1 MQFSMKNNPIFF
13 NANLKRNKWIIIL
26 SLLIFQVVVSF
37 ALAQENRISIQVRNQ
52 TVRNVMDDIES
63 KTKMVFFYNDTDVDL
78 NRRVSINLQNQ
89 TIQKVLDELFRN
101 THNAYKISD
110 RQIFISRKQVR
121 IDEPKQSKEVRVSV
135 NGIVL
140 DETNDPV
147 IGANVMI
154 EGTTTGTISDV
165 NGQFSIDVEENNK
178 LIVSYVGYQTK
189 HVLIG
194 KNTSVRIV
202 LEPTTTTLEEL
213 IVVGYGTQTKETLVG
228 SIAQVTSEKI
238 KERGVVSS
246 ITDALSGSMPGVTVM
261 TSTGIPGG
269 QGNTSWETASSI
281 LIRGTSTWNNSSPLI
296 LVDGIERDMND
307 IDINEIESFSVLKD
321 ASATAVFGVK
331 GANGVILVTTK
342 RGKVGKPRV
351 TFESNMSVKTVSLL
365 NGPVGSYDALLA
377 RNYAIVNDL
386 AVGGADHWT
395 KYTPE
400 RVLNYYRDGV
410 DPEKYTDVDW
420 FDFMTRDYAI
430 SSKHNMT
437 ISGGT
442 DFVKYFTS
450 VGYLQ
455 DGDIL
460 NTSTPNAK
468 GVTPEFRY
476 DRFNFRNNFDFNI
489 TKTTQLAVNLS
500 GYIGKQQASSGNYPT
515 IMSGLVNANPNSPLP
530 IYSDGVYG
538 ATDPITDKQNAY
550 YTLMTSGTNV
560 FNRNSFKS
568 DFELKQKLDFVT
580 KGLNFK
586 GRFSFDNYYSSRGRE
601 VNDDGAY
608 VSKYWDNIT
617 NQWIYVYPE
626 VSVGFEFV
634 PTPLVYT
641 NEFINSSTAQ
651 QTLRNFYYEA
661 GFNYNRT
668 FNSHRIGALALFSR
682 ENFVTGSDWPNKRE
696 DWVGRVTYDY
706 EGKYLFEFNGAYNG
720 SAKFGPEYRF
730 DFFPSLAAGWRI
742 SEELFFKRMFPQ
754 ISNLK
759 IKYSIG
765 LIGND
770 NFRDMSMWPFITTYV
785 NNPDRLARFG
795 NSVFT
800 NTPYNVAFREGTPGN
815 PSLRWETARKQD
827 AGLELELFNGV
838 VSGSVNYFNE
848 YRYDMLIAGGQRSIP
863 DYYGATP
870 SAVNS
875 GEVKT
880 NGLELEVTFR
890 KKIGIMNLWASGN
903 WTKAVNEILFKED
916 PALMP
921 TYQKNE
927 GFAIGQTRLQGV
939 DGIITSWD
947 DLYTGVLYET
957 YYNNSTSLIPGD
969 FRMIDYNA
977 DGIINNQDIVPIG
990 YANYP
995 QNTYAFSV
1003 GGDVKG
1009 FSFSL
1014 QFYGVYNVS
1023 IRAAERLEFVNVI
1036 PVVYP
1041 EILSRTW
1048 TPEYGNEN
1056 PTWRTFNAVRDVS
1069 KGGATM
1075 GNSTLY
1081 DASFL
1086 RLKTAEIGYILPK
1099 KWTSSFSIERCRI
1112 YMNGNNLFL
1121 LSKMPFDV
1129 EGINYDYRSYPTTRL
1144 FNVGLQLTF

>member
-1 MQFSMKNNPIFF
+1 MKNTGNFKSTSVLLHKFLVSLIVIFIQF
-13 NANLKRNKWIIIL
+13 YWTGIQAETQSQRIN
-26 SLLIFQVVVSF
+26 VSG
-37 ALAQENRISIQVRNQ
+37 
-52 TVRNVMDDIES
+52 T
-63 KTKMVFFYNDTDVDL
+63 
-78 NRRVSINLQNQ
+78 
-89 TIQKVLDELFRN
+89 VLDE
-101 THNAYKISD
+101 
-110 RQIFISRKQVR
+110 
-121 IDEPKQSKEVRVSV
+121 V
-135 NGIVL
+135 N
-140 DETNDPV
+140 EPV
-147 IGANVMI
+147 IGANIMI
-154 EGTTTGTISDV
+154 EGTSTGTITDFNGRFSLDV
-165 NGQFSIDVEENNK
+165 LENNR
-178 LIVSYVGYQTK
+178 LIISYVGYQTK
-189 HVLIG
+189 YVNVG
-194 KNTSVRIV
+194 KNITLRVV
-202 LEPTTTTLEEL
+202 LEPISTTLEEL
-213 IVVGYGTQTKETLVG
+213 VVVGYGTQTKETLVG
-228 SIAQVTSEKI
+228 SVAQVTSEKI

-342 RGKVGKPRV
+342 RGIVGKPRV

-377 RNYAIVNDL
+377 RNYAIVNEL
-386 AVGGADHWT
+386 AVGGADQWN

-400 RVLNYYRDGV
+400 RILNYYRDGV

-420 FDFMTRDYAI
+420 FDFMTKDYAL
-430 SSKHNMT
+430 SSKHSMT

-442 DFVKYFTS
+442 DFVKFFTS
-450 VGYLQ
+450 VGYLH

-460 NTSTPNAK
+460 NTSTPNSK
-468 GVTPEFRY
+468 GVAPEFRY

-500 GYIGKQQASSGNYPT
+500 GYIGKQQAPSGNYPT
-515 IMSGLVNANPNSPLP
+515 IMGGLVNANPNSPLP

-538 ATDPITDKQNAY
+538 ATDPITTKLNAY
-550 YTLMTSGTNV
+550 KELMSWGTNV
-560 FNRNSFKS
+560 YNRNSFKS
-568 DFELKQKLDFVT
+568 DFELKQKLGFLAEGLDF
-580 KGLNFK
+580 KA
-586 GRFSFDNYYSSRGRE
+586 RFSFDNYYSSKGRE
-601 VNDDGAY
+601 IIDDGGY
-608 VSKYWDNIT
+608 VSKYWDNII
-617 NQWIYVYPE
+617 NEWVYSYPDTRT
-626 VSVGFEFV
+626 GFEFV
-634 PTPLVYT
+634 PTPLEYRD
-641 NEFINSSTAQ
+641 EYIDGGAAQ

-661 GFNYNRT
+661 GFTYNRK
-668 FNSHRIGALALFSR
+668 FHSHRVGALALFSR
-682 ENFVTGSDWPNKRE
+682 ENFVTGSRWPNKRE

-730 DFFPSLAAGWRI
+730 DFFPSLAAGWRV
-742 SEELFFKRMFPQ
+742 SEEEFFKRILPQ

-770 NFRDMSMWPFITTYV
+770 NFRGMSMWPFITTYL
-785 NNPDRLARFG
+785 NNPDNLARFG

-800 NTPYNVAFREGTPGN
+800 DTTYDIAFREGTPGN
-815 PSLRWETARKQD
+815 PYLRWETARKQD
-827 AGLELELFNGV
+827 MGLEFDLFNGIA
-838 VSGSVNYFNE
+838 SGSVSYFNE
-848 YRYDMLIAGGQRSIP
+848 YRYDMLIAGDQRSIP

-880 NGLELEVTFR
+880 KGLEVEMTLR
-890 KKIGIMNLWASGN
+890 KKIGDVSLWASGN

-916 PALMP
+916 PALQP
-921 TYQKNE
+921 AYQKNE
-927 GFAIGQTRLQGV
+927 GFLIEQTRLHVV
-939 DGIITSWD
+939 DGIIASWD
-947 DLYTGVLYET
+947 DLYTSVLYET
-957 YYNNSTSLIPGD
+957 SYNNNTTLIPGD
-969 FRMIDYNA
+969 YRMIDYNA
-977 DGIINNQDIVPIG
+977 DGIINTQDIVPVG

-995 QNTYAFSV
+995 QNSYAFSF
-1003 GGDVKG
+1003 GGDYKG
-1009 FSFSL
+1009 ISFSL
-1014 QFYGVYNVS
+1014 QFYGVYNAS
-1023 IRAAERLEFVNVI
+1023 IRAAERLEFENVV

-1041 EILSRTW
+1041 EMIRNTW

-1056 PTWRTFNAVRDVS
+1056 PTWRTFNTVRNVS
-1069 KGGATM
+1069 KGGAL

-1086 RLKTAEIGYILPK
+1086 RLKTAELGYVLPK
-1099 KWTSSFSIERCRI
+1099 KWTSSFSLDRCRI